1 MVLLLAAWARV
12 GVHVSRPVAGLRER
26 PVGAPGASCQV
37 RVCRG
42 RSGSVALSG
51 SESLVCSS
59 TLIVAGGGVMAGR
72 VLTRVTTTLN
82 DCVALRLGE
91 PLSVTTSV
99 KD

>member
-1 MVLLLAAWARV
+1 M
-12 GVHVSRPVAGLRER
+12 GVHVSSPLAGSSER

-37 RVCRG
+37 RVSWG

-51 SESLVCSS
+51 SESVVCSS
-59 TLIVAGGGVMAGR
+59 TLIGAGGGAMEGR
-72 VLTRVTTTLN
+72 VFTRVTTTLN

-91 PLSVTTSV
+91 PLSVTTRV